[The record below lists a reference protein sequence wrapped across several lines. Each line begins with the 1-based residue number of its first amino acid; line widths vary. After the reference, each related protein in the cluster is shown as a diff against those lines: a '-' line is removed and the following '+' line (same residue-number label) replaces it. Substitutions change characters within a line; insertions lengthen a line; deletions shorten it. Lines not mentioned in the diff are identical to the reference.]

1 MSNTEGDEVCANCGK
16 TAVDDVK
23 LKICTACK
31 LVKYCSVECQRNHRP
46 QHKKVCKKRAA
57 QLRDNLLFTQPD
69 GTHLGECPLCC
80 LPQPIDGGR
89 DDMNNSMIYSCCCKR
104 ICRGCSYANYLR
116 EKEQGLEQKCPY
128 CREELPLTKED
139 EVHQNYMKR
148 AKANDPVALCELGNR
163 CDREGNFEGAVEYWK
178 KAAALGDIESHQ
190 NLSLMYHEG
199 QGVERDEKK
208 KIYHAEEA
216 AIGGHPRARNN
227 LSVIEQNR
235 GRHDRAMQ
243 HLIIAA
249 KQGFDDGLEA
259 VKKGFSYGIVSK
271 EDFEAA
277 LRGHQAAVDATK
289 SEQREKAYDFYKRRA
304 RGFY

>member
-1 MSNTEGDEVCANCGK
+1 MSNTEGNEVCANCGK
-16 TAVDDVK
+16 AAVDDVK
-23 LKICTACK
+23 LLLCNACK
-31 LVKYCSVECQRNHRP
+31 LVKYCSVECQRNHRK
-46 QHKKVCKKRAA
+46 QHKKACKKRAA

-163 CDREGNFEGAVEYWK
+163 CDREGNFEGAVEKRQLHWEI
-178 KAAALGDIESHQ
+178 LNRI
-190 NLSLMYHEG
+190 
-199 QGVERDEKK
+199 
-208 KIYHAEEA
+208 KIYH
-216 AIGGHPRARNN
+216 
-227 LSVIEQNR
+227 
-235 GRHDRAMQ
+235 
-243 HLIIAA
+243 
-249 KQGFDDGLEA
+249 
-259 VKKGFSYGIVSK
+259 
-271 EDFEAA
+271 
-277 LRGHQAAVDATK
+277 
-289 SEQREKAYDFYKRRA
+289 
-304 RGFY
+304 

>member
-23 LKICTACK
+23 LLLCNACK

-128 CREELPLTKED
+128 CREELPATKED